1 MDWPLSILGAEV
13 VMAPATRAELT
24 VTRSVAEDLLEGEL
38 APSVT
43 E

>member
-1 MDWPLSILGAEV
+1 
-13 VMAPATRAELT
+13 MAAAVRAELT

-38 APSVT
+38 ALSVT

>member
-1 MDWPLSILGAEV
+1 MTIVGAEGV
-13 VMAPATRAELT
+13 TAPATRAELA

-38 APSVT
+38 ALSVT